1 MQKKA
6 IIVVNLIPESVEV
19 PDTQIENEIKNGS
32 SIPWAKEIERVT
44 VIEHHE

>member
-1 MQKKA
+1 MQKRA
-6 IIVVNLIPESVEV
+6 IIVVNFVPESVEV
-19 PDTQIENEIKNGS
+19 PNTQIENEIRNGS